1 MKFIPST
8 LIALMAAAPVFSIE
22 IASNLTIVVV
32 TAWGEGVIAGH
43 ILFDLLP
50 NRVRVDTGR
59 YQMVE
64 SFGPFE
70 KEILDVDFGVKRN
83 VGDDHFYIV
92 SYSSWSI
99 QKAPHSVQCT
109 ASVIEDPK
117 VPIVY
122 VVIEGEGDD
131 FTYKASGHEKE
142 VPVECDKKFYNVKE
156 SL

>member
-8 LIALMAAAPVFSIE
+8 LLALMAAAPVFSIE
-22 IASNLTIVVV
+22 IASNLTIEVV

-59 YQMVE
+59 YQRVE

-70 KEILDVDFGVKRN
+70 KEVPDVDFGVKRN

-99 QKAPHSVQCT
+99 RKQLTLSSAP
-109 ASVIEDPK
+109 P
-117 VPIVY
+117 
-122 VVIEGEGDD
+122 
-131 FTYKASGHEKE
+131 
-142 VPVECDKKFYNVKE
+142 
-156 SL
+156 L